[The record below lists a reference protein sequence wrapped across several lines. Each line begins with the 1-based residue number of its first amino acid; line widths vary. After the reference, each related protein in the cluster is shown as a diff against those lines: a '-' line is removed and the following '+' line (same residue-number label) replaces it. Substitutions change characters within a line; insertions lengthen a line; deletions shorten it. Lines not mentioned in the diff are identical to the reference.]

1 MNTSERFLF
10 LNDKVKILQLIPNH
24 SVPRYT
30 SYPTT
35 PSFNEKINSNIYESW
50 LKNLDK
56 NKKISLYIHIPFCN
70 SLCYFCGCHTSATN
84 IYDPIENYVK
94 SLLREINILSEKLES
109 KFNVS
114 YIHFGGGTPSI
125 LTESD
130 LWMIMNLIKKKFDV
144 LDNCEIAMEIDPRF
158 YRKDLTIILNAFSF
172 NRVSLGVQDF
182 SQNTQFLINR
192 IQSYETTKKIV
203 NHFHEN
209 NIHNIN
215 IDLMYGLPEQT
226 VQTFSDTLEK
236 IVTINPNRVSVFGY
250 GHVPWIKKRQR
261 LIKGKLPDNEGR
273 LKFCQLAS
281 HYFLSNGYEAFGI
294 DHYAK
299 KTSSIIKKVKKRKL
313 QRNFQGYSED
323 SADVLIGIGASSISN
338 LPNGYVQNTIRT
350 IDYINTLKNN
360 KLPISKG
367 HEIKPNDKIYR
378 EIINELMCYLN
389 VDLNQIAKK
398 FGKNINFFSS
408 NIEKL
413 KPFIDSKYIFFNNFK
428 LIINPEA
435 RPLVRIICS
444 IFDQYFEPKK
454 NMYSFG
460 I

>member
-1 MNTSERFLF
+1 MNASERLLSF
-10 LNDKVKILQLIPNH
+10 NSKAKILQLVPNY

-30 SYPTT
+30 SYPTALN
-35 PSFNEKINSNIYESW
+35 FNEKINSDIYESW
-50 LKNLDK
+50 LKKLDK

-70 SLCYFCGCHTSATN
+70 SLCYFCGCHTSVTN

-94 SLLREINILSEKLES
+94 SLLQEINILSEKLES

-114 YIHFGGGTPSI
+114 HIHFGGGTPSI
-125 LTESD
+125 LMEND

-144 LDNCEIAMEIDPRF
+144 SDNCEIAMEIDPRF
-158 YRKDLTIILNAFSF
+158 YRKNLTTILNTFDF

-182 SQNTQFLINR
+182 SQNTQMLINR
-192 IQSYETTKKIV
+192 VQSYETTKKII

-209 NIHNIN
+209 NIHNVN

-226 VQTFSDTLEK
+226 VETFSDTLEK
-236 IVTINPNRVSVFGY
+236 IGTINPSRVSVFGY
-250 GHVPWIKKRQR
+250 GHVPWVKKHQK
-261 LIKGKLPDNEGR
+261 LIKGKHLDNESR
-273 LKFCQLAS
+273 LKFYQLAS

-313 QRNFQGYSED
+313 KRNFQGYSED

-338 LPNGYVQNTIRT
+338 LPNGYVQNTTRT
-350 IDYINTLKNN
+350 INYINTLKNN
-360 KLPISKG
+360 KLPISRG
-367 HEIKPNDKIYR
+367 YEMRQNDKIYR

-398 FGKNINFFSS
+398 FGKNVNFFSS

-413 KPFIDSKYIFFNNFK
+413 KPFIDSKYIFFNNSK
-428 LIINPEA
+428 LFIDPEA

-444 IFDQYFEPKK
+444 IFDQYFKPKK

-460 I
+460 L

>member
-1 MNTSERFLF
+1 M
-10 LNDKVKILQLIPNH
+10 
-24 SVPRYT
+24 
-30 SYPTT
+30 
-35 PSFNEKINSNIYESW
+35 
-50 LKNLDK
+50 
-56 NKKISLYIHIPFCN
+56 
-70 SLCYFCGCHTSATN
+70 
-84 IYDPIENYVK
+84 
-94 SLLREINILSEKLES
+94 
-109 KFNVS
+109 
-114 YIHFGGGTPSI
+114 
-125 LTESD
+125 ESD

-144 LDNCEIAMEIDPRF
+144 SDNCEIAMEIDPRF
-158 YRKDLTIILNAFSF
+158 YRKNLTTILNTFDF

-182 SQNTQFLINR
+182 SQNTQMLINR
-192 IQSYETTKKIV
+192 VQSYETTKKII

-209 NIHNIN
+209 NIHNVN

-226 VQTFSDTLEK
+226 VETFSDTLEK
-236 IVTINPNRVSVFGY
+236 IGTINPSRVSVFGY
-250 GHVPWIKKRQR
+250 GHVPWVKKHQK
-261 LIKGKLPDNEGR
+261 LIKGKHLDNESR
-273 LKFCQLAS
+273 LKFYQLAS

-313 QRNFQGYSED
+313 KRNFQGYSED

-338 LPNGYVQNTIRT
+338 LPNGYVQNTTRT
-350 IDYINTLKNN
+350 INYINTLKNN
-360 KLPISKG
+360 KLPISRG
-367 HEIKPNDKIYR
+367 YEMRQNDKIYR

-398 FGKNINFFSS
+398 FGKNVNFFSS

-413 KPFIDSKYIFFNNFK
+413 KPFIDSKYIFFNNSK
-428 LIINPEA
+428 LFINPEA

-444 IFDQYFEPKK
+444 IFDQHFEPKK